1 MGARDLNWTPVENNL
16 GSRVITKL
24 ICSPNPDAAQPG
36 FTIFAAA
43 QTTATYLAST
53 YAIDPSPSAEAPW
66 TVINFDAQSNKIVDI
81 QPLVL
86 GGASSQSKRRSGL
99 ALLHDAP
106 APGHEAGSILRCNAN
121 LNDLCLV
128 KDGQIILLEIAFRQV
143 FYKETM
149 LSNPRRYLLSILAV
163 SQDNEL
169 YVIDG
174 ERDPKNFGLPTFRYS
189 GLPIRG
195 HVGQIAC
202 HFNKELSSMEFI
214 YTTQR
219 DNQICHLARNPTTSV
234 WTSTD
239 LQIKGPAT
247 ITKERQYLTTITISD
262 SEGNPVP
269 KGYTVALK
277 SEPVFVT
284 VNDLSYRLNRSQSTN
299 VTTDSMRQIEIT
311 TAAPHQFA
319 VSDID
324 VALSEYSEKPFT
336 FSMNMASRVMSV
348 MASIK
353 SKDDLKSF
361 RTESGKPM
369 FDHVSD
375 EKLEA
380 SAALV
385 SNFDEFKKATKDDSA
400 DEHAC
405 DGDQSEVDATHSSEK
420 KSWFGKALDVAVEY
434 IGDAIEFQRKAV
446 KFTVKWAIKIDGP
459 IVEFIVRVGSKVLS
473 IIVKTAVT
481 LVRSVVGV
489 LDNLLGT
496 DMMGWFG
503 LHFGKHI
510 PNIQNRLKEVT
521 LGSLDVLNRFLIT
534 NRESLLQFFED
545 AEDVLFGDLQ
555 NAQEHDAPRED
566 SSVMRFVRSLL
577 NSPIMK
583 LIFKFNSILWIMEGV
598 SKGIEE
604 AFPDLKLPNF
614 GPLADAIDLSAKG
627 ILDIGL
633 GAFMELFSIISM
645 LATDL
650 LTKPRELIPILIRA
664 ARKMF
669 KRAFDATRDLALLVF
684 DTLIRVFLAIL
695 AILTQAWKIPGLID
709 LWEDWIGQEF
719 SLINF
724 ATYGIAVFV
733 DLVTV
738 KFTEAQK
745 DKVFRQSARCQ
756 YSFIIR

>member
-1 MGARDLNWTPVENNL
+1 MKPSQLVPSTVVKTDLPFPTVDAEGSKIAANFSVVNSFDVLEVRQYLHIAISLKHKVEDSDGEIHQVYWATLKLPTVEVDDEGILKGFLASDLNCTPVENNL

-24 ICSPNPDAAQPG
+24 MCSPNPDAAQPG
-36 FTIFAAA
+36 FTIFAAT

-53 YAIDPSPSAEAPW
+53 THD
-66 TVINFDAQSNKIVDI
+66 
-81 QPLVL
+81 VL
-86 GGASSQSKRRSGL
+86 IARNGIAFHQFQ
-99 ALLHDAP
+99 
-106 APGHEAGSILRCNAN
+106 N

-128 KDGQIILLEIAFRQV
+128 KDGQIILLDIAFRHV

-149 LSNPRRYLLSILAV
+149 LSNSRRYLLSILAV

-174 ERDPKNFGLPTFRYS
+174 ERDPKKLWSPNF
-189 GLPIRG
+189 
-195 HVGQIAC
+195 
-202 HFNKELSSMEFI
+202 
-214 YTTQR
+214 
-219 DNQICHLARNPTTSV
+219 SV
-234 WTSTD
+234 LWPADPRTR
-239 LQIKGPAT
+239 PAT
-247 ITKERQYLTTITISD
+247 ITKEKQYLTTITISD
-262 SEGNPVP
+262 SECNPVP
-269 KGYTVALK
+269 KGYTVAFK

-324 VALSEYSEKPFT
+324 VALSESSEKPFT
-336 FSMNMASRVMSV
+336 FSINMASRVMSV

-353 SKDDLKSF
+353 SKDDPKTF

-369 FDHVSD
+369 FYHVSD

-380 SAALV
+380 SVALL

-400 DEHAC
+400 DEKAA
-405 DGDQSEVDATHSSEK
+405 GASWANFK
-420 KSWFGKALDVAVEY
+420 KESWFGKALDVAVEY
-434 IGDAIEFQRKAV
+434 IEDAIEFQRKAV
-446 KFTVKWAIKIDGP
+446 KFTVKWAIKIAGP
-459 IVEFIVRVGSKVLS
+459 IVEFI
-473 IIVKTAVT
+473 
-481 LVRSVVGV
+481 VRSVVGV
-489 LDNLLGT
+489 LDNLIGT
-496 DMMGWFG
+496 DMMGWLG

-555 NAQEHDAPRED
+555 NAQEHDAPREE
-566 SSVMRFVRSLL
+566 SSVVRFPYIVDHGRR
-577 NSPIMK
+577 
-583 LIFKFNSILWIMEGV
+583 FGRHRR
-598 SKGIEE
+598 G
-604 AFPDLKLPNF
+604 FPDLKLPNF
-614 GPLADAIDLSAKG
+614 GPLADAIGLAAKG

-633 GAFMELFSIISM
+633 GPFMELFSIISM
-645 LATDL
+645 STTDV
-650 LTKPRELIPILIRA
+650 LTKPSELIPILIRA

-669 KRAFDATRDLALLVF
+669 KGAFDATRDLALLVF
-684 DTLIRVFLAIL
+684 DTLIRVVLAIL

-745 DKVFRQSARCQ
+745 DKVFR
-756 YSFIIR
+756 